1 MNAIP
6 ASVTEVLLVDG
17 DSSDDSVA
25 IAQQLRPGVI
35 VLNQQTPGKGAA
47 MVEGMFAA
55 TGDIVVLCDTDDSM
69 NPVEVERF
77 VAALLAGADVV
88 HGSRTVAGGGS
99 DDLTWTRSIGNQA
112 LTVLTNLLFGAS
124 LTDLCYGY
132 VAMWSDVV
140 DLLRLD
146 HIVQVP
152 HHPTSDDG
160 GELHRPRG
168 YGHGFEIEALLLCR
182 SAKLGLTISEVW
194 SHESARRHGNSNLKV
209 FGDGFRVLDAIF
221 REWRGHSVKKSQAD
235 CRGGLQRR
243 MVARLEANP
252 FPQLD

>member
-6 ASVTEVLLVDG
+6 ASVTEVVLVDG

-25 IAQQLRPGVI
+25 IAQQLRPGVM

-69 NPVEVERF
+69 NPAELERF

-88 HGSRTVAGGGS
+88 HGSRTMNGGGS
-99 DDLTWTRSIGNQA
+99 DDLTQLRSLGNKA
-112 LTVLTNLLFGAS
+112 LTTLTNMLFSAS

-132 VAMWSDVV
+132 VAMWSDVI

-152 HHPTSDDG
+152 HHPMSDEAG
-160 GELHRPRG
+160 ALHRPRG

-182 SAKLGLTISEVW
+182 SAKLGLKISEVS
-194 SHESARRHGNSNLKV
+194 SHESARRHGSSNLRV
-209 FGDGFRVLDAIF
+209 FGDGFRVLDAIV
-221 REWRGHSVKKSQAD
+221 REWRGSEAAQLAAGVRD
-235 CRGGLQRR
+235 GLRGR
-243 MVARLEANP
+243 MTARLAANP

>member
-17 DSSDDSVA
+17 DSSDGSVA
-25 IAQQLRPGVI
+25 IAQHLRPGVI

-55 TGDIVVLCDTDDSM
+55 TGEIVVLCDTDDSM

-88 HGSRTVAGGGS
+88 HGSRTIEDGGS
-99 DDLTWTRSIGNQA
+99 DDLTRTRSLGNQA
-112 LTVLTNLLFGAS
+112 LTSLTNVLFGAS

-132 VAMWSDVV
+132 VAMWRDVV

-152 HHPTSDDG
+152 HHPTSDDEG
-160 GELHRPRG
+160 GLHRPRG

-182 SAKLGLTISEVW
+182 SAKLGLTISEVS

-221 REWRGHSVKKSQAD
+221 REWRGHEFSKSAVG
-235 CRGGLQRR
+235 CRDDLRQR
-243 MVARLEANP
+243 MATRLATDP